1 MHQCGLRPPA
11 VKASLPVFDE
21 VLADIGDE
29 QSIAMS
35 LSTFSG
41 HIRNLTQILARS
53 GERSLVLLD
62 EVAAGTDP
70 HEGAALA
77 RALLERLVER
87 GALVMATTHYP
98 ELKEWASATEGV
110 VNAAVGFDPE
120 TLAPTYRVTLGRPGA
135 SHALQI
141 AERLGL
147 GDGVPE
153 RARAR
158 MAPERLHVVRAA
170 GRGGRSRARRGR
182 GAARA
187 RGWRAAGGGGAGR
200 RAAARA
206 RAARRAGGRPG
217 AARRP
222 SASARGPRRSASS
235 ATTGASST
243 RCAPRSARPA
253 GRSRSAAARLPRR
266 PTRRCARA
274 TAASIAPSRHAHG
287 ARRSGGGADRAA
299 GADHAAAR
307 RRRPGDCAGARR
319 ARHDHRD
326 QRRRGRGARRQA
338 SICVPLARLQP
349 DPRGGV
355 TRDVQSARC
364 RSRSRA
370 ASRSSSRSTSAAARR
385 TRRARRCAGTSTR
398 RTCRA
403 RRGRDRPRPRHR
415 RRPQGGARGA
425 RAHPLVASTTS
436 VSADGATIAKLERA
450 KSGNRRVARPHR

>member
-1 MHQCGLRPPA
+1 
-11 VKASLPVFDE
+11 
-21 VLADIGDE
+21 
-29 QSIAMS
+29 MS

-153 RARAR
+153 RARGADGAR
-158 MAPERLHVVRAA
+158 AAARLRAA
-170 GRGGRSRARRGR
+170 GRGGRSRARRRR
-182 GAARA
+182 GAAR
-187 RGWRAAGGGGAGR
+187 
-200 RAAARA
+200 RA
-206 RAARRAGGRPG
+206 RRRRSRRRRRWPTRSGASASCATRSRPC
-217 AARRP
+217 APARRP
-222 SASARGPRRSASS
+222 SASGRGPRRSASW

-253 GRSRSAAARLPRR
+253 GRSSARGQRGLRGGRRGAAAS
-266 PTRRCARA
+266 A
-274 TAASIAPSRHAHG
+274 TAASTAP
-287 ARRSGGGADRAA
+287 RRRTRTAQRR
-299 GADHAAAR
+299 AAR
-307 RRRPGDCAGARR
+307 RR
-319 ARHDHRD
+319 
-326 QRRRGRGARRQA
+326 
-338 SICVPLARLQP
+338 
-349 DPRGGV
+349 
-355 TRDVQSARC
+355 
-364 RSRSRA
+364 
-370 ASRSSSRSTSAAARR
+370 
-385 TRRARRCAGTSTR
+385 
-398 RTCRA
+398 
-403 RRGRDRPRPRHR
+403 
-415 RRPQGGARGA
+415 
-425 RAHPLVASTTS
+425 
-436 VSADGATIAKLERA
+436 
-450 KSGNRRVARPHR
+450 